1 MRAHGANL
9 ATHDRYQQELR
20 PELLDPTETLS
31 GYDRWARTYDQGGN
45 PVLEAAAWALDRM
58 PLGCGDC
65 DVVELGC
72 GTGRHAARVL
82 GEGARSYTGVD
93 GSLGMLQAA
102 GAQLRDP
109 RVGLVHADLMQPWSP
124 SCTFDLA
131 LVVLVLEHLPT
142 LDPLCETLAR
152 VVRPGGRVRIVDLHP
167 ERVAGGARAY
177 FHDGATEVRFASR
190 AHPVAALAAAM
201 EAVGFDVVRRDW
213 LASDAMVTAVP
224 RLAPL
229 RGLRLLVDMKASRR
243 R

>member
-1 MRAHGANL
+1 MHPSNSAAMV
-9 ATHDRYQQELR
+9 THDLHRQELLS
-20 PELLDPTETLS
+20 PAETLT
-31 GYDRWARTYDQGGN
+31 GYDRWSRSYDTDGN
-45 PVLEAAAWALDRM
+45 PVLEATAWALDRM

-72 GTGRHAARVL
+72 GTARNAPRVL

-93 GSLGMLQAA
+93 GSIGMLNVAA
-102 GAQLRDP
+102 SQLRDP
-109 RVGLVHADLMQPWSP
+109 RVRFVHSDLMQPWMSGRM
-124 SCTFDLA
+124 FDLA
-131 LVVLVLEHLPT
+131 LVVLVLEHLPSI
-142 LDPLCETLAR
+142 DPLCETLAR
-152 VVRPGGRVRIVDLHP
+152 IVRPGGRVRIVDLHP
-167 ERVAGGARAY
+167 ERVASGALAY
-177 FHDGATEVRFASR
+177 FHDGATEVRFTSR

-229 RGLRLLVDMKASRR
+229 RGVRVIVDMKAIRR